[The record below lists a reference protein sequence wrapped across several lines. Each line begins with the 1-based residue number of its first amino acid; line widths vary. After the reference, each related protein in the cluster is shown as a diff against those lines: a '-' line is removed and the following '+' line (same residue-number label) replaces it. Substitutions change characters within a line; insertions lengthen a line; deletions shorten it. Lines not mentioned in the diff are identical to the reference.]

1 MDQIKVL
8 SPASVSNVVCGF
20 DVLGFALN
28 EPYDEMIVR
37 WIKERTVRIVHHDNF
52 GLPADPEKNIA
63 GIAARAA
70 LNAAGVDRGVEIEIT
85 KNIKPGSGIGSS
97 AASACGA
104 VVAIDRLLGGRF
116 SRPELVELAM
126 EGEKLASGAKHAD
139 NLAPCIYGGF
149 TLVRSVEP
157 LDIVELEFPEL
168 FASVIHPQIEIKT
181 SEARAILPEEIG
193 LKEAIVQWA
202 NLGAFVAGLAKGD
215 YDLLARSMVD
225 GIVEPARKFLLPKF
239 DEVKAASLGAGA
251 LGGGISGSGPS
262 IFMLSR
268 TRETA
273 DAVARSMSEVYSQT
287 DIKFHTYV
295 SPIASNGV
303 TVR

>member
-1 MDQIKVL
+1 MDQIRVL

-181 SEARAILPEEIG
+181 SEARAILPKEIG